1 MEQEAVL
8 EFLDKY
14 GLIFVYVIVSLEYM
28 NFPFLPAAVVFPSI
42 GIWAN
47 MSGTPFLL
55 ASLVC
60 VAGGMTGGTI
70 SYYIGYTG
78 GNALVEWFCKKNKK
92 VRPLYDKFAHI
103 VEKNGSWIIFIG
115 RIIPTVRTLLGYFA
129 GSLRLKFWSFSLFSA
144 LGIAVNNLLYMA
156 AGIGIGNL
164 IWQ

>member
-1 MEQEAVL
+1 MEQEAVMA
-8 EFLDKY
+8 FLDKY
-14 GLIFVYVIVSLEYM
+14 GLIFVYLIVTMEYM

-47 MSGTPFLL
+47 ISGTPFLL

-78 GNALVEWFCKKNKK
+78 GNALVGWFFKKFKK
-92 VRPLYDKFAHI
+92 ARPLYEKFEA
-103 VEKNGSWIIFIG
+103 VVDKNGSWIIFIG

-129 GSLRLKFWSFSLFSA
+129 GSLRLNFWSFSFFSA

-156 AGIGIGNL
+156 AGVGIGNL
-164 IWQ
+164 IW